1 MRIKF
6 SINHCSETKTSLWLL
21 IYMYYHLYLLMDKTT
36 LQNKKKKITFKSL
49 WTIVKN
55 TVKGFSDDKVTR
67 LSAALSYATIFSFAP
82 FTLVIITIGAFFAQD
97 IEGKLFGELSQLLG
111 TDVAE
116 VLQDVVHKAEVANT
130 STITTIIGIGVILFS
145 ATTIFTSI
153 QESLN
158 TIWGIK
164 PKPKKGWLKLIKN
177 RLLSFS
183 VIIALGFILLVTM
196 SASSIIGLLNE
207 RLMAFLPDQTVLLF
221 KLAGIILNIAFTT
234 LVFLLIFKVLPDAK
248 IKYRDVTVGA
258 VVTTIL
264 FLIGQ
269 YAISIYLSTSNIG
282 SLYGAA
288 ASILLL
294 LVWVYYSAT
303 IVYIGAEFTKA
314 WANELGSKIY
324 PDEYAV
330 STRTIEI
337 LEDGPVKMDNKKKID
352 NSSDKPHF
360 GDENNNN

>member
-1 MRIKF
+1 
-6 SINHCSETKTSLWLL
+6 
-21 IYMYYHLYLLMDKTT
+21 MDKKTI
-36 LQNKKKKITFKSL
+36 QHQKKRITFKSL
-49 WTIVKN
+49 WTILKK
-55 TVKGFSDDKVTR
+55 TVDGIIDDKVTK

-82 FTLVIITIGAFFAQD
+82 FILIIITIGAFFAQD
-97 IEGKLFGELSQLLG
+97 LEGKLFGQLSMLLG
-111 TDVAE
+111 TDVAK
-116 VLQDVVHKAEVANT
+116 VLQDVVHNAQVADK
-130 STITTIIGIGVILFS
+130 STLSTIIGIGVILFS
-145 ATTIFTSI
+145 ATTIFASI

-196 SASSIIGLLNE
+196 STSSIIGLLND
-207 RLMAFLPDQTVLLF
+207 RLMAYYPDVTVLVF
-221 KLAGIILNIAFTT
+221 KIIGIILNVGFTT

-248 IKYRDVTVGA
+248 IKYRDVTIGA
-258 VVTTIL
+258 IVTTIL

-269 YAISIYLSTSNIG
+269 YGISIYLSTSNIG

-303 IVYIGAEFTKA
+303 ILYIGAEFTKA

-330 STRTIEI
+330 ATRTIEI
-337 LEDGPVKMDNKKKID
+337 QEDRPINNGNKQKIYK
-352 NSSDKPHF
+352 SSDKPEHTDK
-360 GDENNNN
+360 G

>member
-1 MRIKF
+1 
-6 SINHCSETKTSLWLL
+6 
-21 IYMYYHLYLLMDKTT
+21 MDREVS
-36 LQNKKKKITFKSL
+36 QHKKKKITLKSL
-49 WTIVKN
+49 WTILKK
-55 TVKGFSDDKVTR
+55 TVQGFSDDKVTR

-82 FTLVIITIGAFFAQD
+82 FTLVIITVGAFFAQD
-97 IEGKLFGELSQLLG
+97 LEGELFGELSQLLG
-111 TDVAE
+111 TDVAK
-116 VLQDVVHKAEVANT
+116 VLQDVVHKAQVANT
-130 STITTIIGIGVILFS
+130 STISTIIGIGVILFS

-183 VIIALGFILLVTM
+183 IIIALGFILLVTM
-196 SASSIIGLLNE
+196 GASSIIGLLNE
-207 RLMAFLPDQTVLLF
+207 KLMTYFPDQMVILF
-221 KLAGIILNIAFTT
+221 KLVGLILNIAFTT

-248 IKYRDVTVGA
+248 IKFRDVTIGA
-258 VVTTIL
+258 IVTTVL

-269 YAISIYLSTSNIG
+269 YGISIYLSTSKIS

-314 WANELGSKIY
+314 WANELGGKIY

-330 STRTIEI
+330 STRIIEI
-337 LEDGPVKMDNKKKID
+337 QEDGPVNNGNKQEID
-352 NSSDKPHF
+352 KSSDKPQLR
-360 GDENNNN
+360 DEENNN

>member
-1 MRIKF
+1 MEK
-6 SINHCSETKTSLWLL
+6 KT
-21 IYMYYHLYLLMDKTT
+21 IHHRR
-36 LQNKKKKITFKSL
+36 KKISLKSL
-49 WTIVKN
+49 WTILKK
-55 TVKGFSDDKVTR
+55 TAQGFSDDKVTR

-82 FTLVIITIGAFFAQD
+82 FILVIITFGAFFTQD
-97 IEGKLFGELSQLLG
+97 VEGEVFGELGMFLG
-111 TDVAE
+111 ADVAQT
-116 VLQDVVHKAEVANT
+116 LQDVVHKAQVANT
-130 STITTIIGIGVILFS
+130 STLSTIIGIGVIIFS

-183 VIIALGFILLVTM
+183 IIIALGFILLVTM
-196 SASSIIGLLNE
+196 STSSIIALLND
-207 RLMAFLPDQTVLLF
+207 RLMAYLPDVTVILF
-221 KLAGIILNIAFTT
+221 KVIGLILNIAVTASI
-234 LVFLLIFKVLPDAK
+234 FLLIFKVLPDAK
-248 IKYRDVTVGA
+248 IKFRDVTIGA
-258 VVTTIL
+258 FVTTAL

-269 YAISIYLSTSNIG
+269 YAISIYLSTSNIA

-337 LEDGPVKMDNKKKID
+337 QEDGPVNNGNKQKID
-352 NSSDKPHF
+352 KSSDKPHL
-360 GDENNNN
+360 GDENNNNNNY

>member
-1 MRIKF
+1 
-6 SINHCSETKTSLWLL
+6 
-21 IYMYYHLYLLMDKTT
+21 MDKSIT
-36 LQNKKKKITFKSL
+36 QRKQKITPKSI
-49 WTIVKN
+49 WTILKK
-55 TVKGFSDDKVTR
+55 TVQGFSDDKVTR

-82 FTLVIITIGAFFAQD
+82 FILVIITIGAFFTQD
-97 IEGKLFGELSQLLG
+97 LEGKLFAELSMFLG
-111 TDVAE
+111 ADVAKT
-116 VLQDVVHKAEVANT
+116 LQDVVHNAQVANT
-130 STITTIIGIGVILFS
+130 STLSTIIGIGVILFS

-183 VIIALGFILLVTM
+183 IIIALGFILLVTM
-196 SASSIIGLLNE
+196 STSSIIGLLNQ
-207 RLMAFLPDQTVLLF
+207 RLMAYLPDVTVIIF
-221 KLAGIILNIAFTT
+221 KLIGIILNIAVTASI
-234 LVFLLIFKVLPDAK
+234 FLLIFKVLPDAK
-248 IKYRDVTVGA
+248 IKFRDVTIGA
-258 VVTTIL
+258 FVTTAL
-264 FLIGQ
+264 FLVGQ
-269 YAISIYLSTSNIG
+269 YAISIYLSTSKIS

-288 ASILLL
+288 ASVLLL

-314 WANELGSKIY
+314 WANELGGKIY

-337 LEDGPVKMDNKKKID
+337 EEDGPVKNRNKQKID
-352 NSSDKPHF
+352 NLTDKPSQ
-360 GDENNNN
+360 

>member
-1 MRIKF
+1 MNAAKRL
-6 SINHCSETKTSLWLL
+6 TK
-21 IYMYYHLYLLMDKTT
+21 
-36 LQNKKKKITFKSL
+36 NKITFKSL
-49 WTIVKN
+49 WTILKN
-55 TVKGFSDDKVTR
+55 TVQGFSDDKITR
-67 LSAALSYATIFSFAP
+67 LSAALSYVTIFSFAP
-82 FTLVIITIGAFFAQD
+82 FILVIINIGAFFAQD
-97 IEGKLFGELSQLLG
+97 VEGKLFGQLSSLLG
-111 TDVAE
+111 NDVAKG
-116 VLQDVVHKAEVANT
+116 LQEVVHNAEVADK
-130 STITTIIGIGVILFS
+130 SLLTTIIGIGVILFS
-145 ATTIFTSI
+145 ATTVFASI

-196 SASSIIGLLNE
+196 SLSSIIGLLNE
-207 RLMAFLPDQTVLLF
+207 RLMAYYPDVTVVLF
-221 KLAGIILNIAFTT
+221 KIVGIILNVGFTS
-234 LVFLLIFKVLPDAK
+234 LVFLLIFKMLPDAK
-248 IKYRDVTVGA
+248 IKFRDVAIGA
-258 VVTTIL
+258 FITTLL

-269 YAISIYLSTSNIG
+269 YAISIYLSSSNIA

-314 WANELGSKIY
+314 WADELGGKIY

-330 STRTIEI
+330 STRTIEVH
-337 LEDGPVKMDNKKKID
+337 EDKPLSAKKKQIID
-352 NSSDKPHF
+352 NSSDNINK
-360 GDENNNN
+360 EIK

>member
-1 MRIKF
+1 MNAAKGL
-6 SINHCSETKTSLWLL
+6 TK
-21 IYMYYHLYLLMDKTT
+21 
-36 LQNKKKKITFKSL
+36 NKITFKSL
-49 WTIVKN
+49 WTILKN
-55 TVKGFSDDKVTR
+55 TVQGFSDDKITR
-67 LSAALSYATIFSFAP
+67 LSAALSYVTIFSFAP
-82 FTLVIITIGAFFAQD
+82 FILVIINIGAFFAQD
-97 IEGKLFGELSQLLG
+97 VEGKLFGQLSSLLG
-111 TDVAE
+111 NDVAKG
-116 VLQDVVHKAEVANT
+116 LQEVVHNAEVADK
-130 STITTIIGIGVILFS
+130 SLLTTIIGIGVILFS
-145 ATTIFTSI
+145 ATTVFASI

-196 SASSIIGLLNE
+196 SLSSIIGLLNE
-207 RLMAFLPDQTVLLF
+207 RLMAYYPDVTVILF
-221 KLAGIILNIAFTT
+221 QVIGIALNIVFTS
-234 LVFLLIFKVLPDAK
+234 LVFLLIFKMLPDAK
-248 IKYRDVTVGA
+248 IKFRDVAIGA
-258 VVTTIL
+258 FITTLL

-269 YAISIYLSTSNIG
+269 YAISIYLSRSNIA

-314 WANELGSKIY
+314 WADELGGKIY

-330 STRTIEI
+330 STRIIEVH
-337 LEDGPVKMDNKKKID
+337 EDKPLSAKKKQIID
-352 NSSDKPHF
+352 NSSDNINK
-360 GDENNNN
+360 EIK

>member
-1 MRIKF
+1 MEK
-6 SINHCSETKTSLWLL
+6 KTNQ
-21 IYMYYHLYLLMDKTT
+21 HKRKKVT
-36 LQNKKKKITFKSL
+36 LKSL
-49 WTIVKN
+49 WTILKK
-55 TVKGFSDDKVTR
+55 TVDGIIDDKVTR

-82 FTLVIITIGAFFAQD
+82 FILVIITIGAFFTQD
-97 IEGKLFGELSQLLG
+97 LEGKLFGQLSMFLG
-111 TDVAE
+111 VDVAQT
-116 VLQDVVHKAEVANT
+116 LQDVVHNAQVANT
-130 STITTIIGIGVILFS
+130 STLSTIIGIGVILFS

-183 VIIALGFILLVTM
+183 VIISLGFILLVTM
-196 SASSIIGLLNE
+196 STSSIIGLMNE
-207 RLMAFLPDQTVLLF
+207 SLMAYLPDVTVILF
-221 KLAGIILNIAFTT
+221 KVVGIILNIAVTASI
-234 LVFLLIFKVLPDAK
+234 FLLIFKVLPDAK
-248 IKYRDVTVGA
+248 IKFRDVTIGA
-258 VVTTIL
+258 FVTTAL

-269 YAISIYLSTSNIG
+269 YGISIYLSTSKIA

-288 ASILLL
+288 ASVLLL

-337 LEDGPVKMDNKKKID
+337 HEDGPINNGNKQKID
-352 NSSDKPHF
+352 KSSDKPHL
-360 GDENNNN
+360 GDENNNNNNY

>member
-1 MRIKF
+1 
-6 SINHCSETKTSLWLL
+6 
-21 IYMYYHLYLLMDKTT
+21 MDKKTI
-36 LQNKKKKITFKSL
+36 QYKKKKFTFKSL
-49 WTIVKN
+49 WTILKK
-55 TVKGFSDDKVTR
+55 TVDGILDDKVTK

-82 FTLVIITIGAFFAQD
+82 FILIIISIGAFFAQD
-97 IEGKLFGELSQLLG
+97 LEGKLFGQLSMLLG
-111 TDVAE
+111 TDVAK
-116 VLQDVVHKAEVANT
+116 VLQDVVHNAQVAEK
-130 STITTIIGIGVILFS
+130 STISTIIGIGVILFS
-145 ATTIFTSI
+145 ATTIFASI

-196 SASSIIGLLNE
+196 STSSIIGLLND
-207 RLMAFLPDQTVLLF
+207 RLMAFYPDVTVLVF
-221 KLAGIILNIAFTT
+221 KMIGIILNVGFTT

-248 IKYRDVTVGA
+248 IKYRDVTIGA

-269 YAISIYLSTSNIG
+269 YGISIYLSTSKIG

-303 IVYIGAEFTKA
+303 ILYIGAEFTKA

-330 STRTIEI
+330 ATRTIEI
-337 LEDGPVKMDNKKKID
+337 QEDRPINNGNKQKID
-352 NSSDKPHF
+352 KSSDKPEHTDK
-360 GDENNNN
+360 G

>member
-1 MRIKF
+1 MNTAKRVNKNI
-6 SINHCSETKTSLWLL
+6 I
-21 IYMYYHLYLLMDKTT
+21 T
-36 LQNKKKKITFKSL
+36 LKSL
-49 WTIVKN
+49 WTILKK
-55 TVKGFSDDKVTR
+55 TVEGFSEDRVTR
-67 LSAALSYATIFSFAP
+67 LSAALSYVTIFSFAP
-82 FTLVIITIGAFFAQD
+82 FILVIINIGAFFAQD
-97 IEGKLFGELSQLLG
+97 VEGTLFGQLSSLLG
-111 TDVAE
+111 SDVAKG
-116 VLQDVVHKAEVANT
+116 LQDVVHNAEVADT
-130 STITTIIGIGVILFS
+130 SPITTIIGIGVILFS
-145 ATTIFTSI
+145 ATTVFASI

-196 SASSIIGLLNE
+196 SLSSIIGLLNE
-207 RLMAFLPDQTVLLF
+207 RLMAYYPDVTVVLF
-221 KLAGIILNIAFTT
+221 KIVGIILNVGFTS
-234 LVFLLIFKVLPDAK
+234 LVFLLIFKMLPDAK
-248 IKYRDVTVGA
+248 IKFRDVAIGA
-258 VVTTIL
+258 FVTTLL

-269 YAISIYLSTSNIG
+269 YAISIYLSRSNIA

-314 WANELGSKIY
+314 WADELGGKIY

-337 LEDGPVKMDNKKKID
+337 HEDKPVSTKKKEIID
-352 NSSDKPHF
+352 NSSDNRNK
-360 GDENNNN
+360 ETK

>member
-1 MRIKF
+1 MNTAKRVNKNRI
-6 SINHCSETKTSLWLL
+6 
-21 IYMYYHLYLLMDKTT
+21 T
-36 LQNKKKKITFKSL
+36 LKSL
-49 WTIVKN
+49 WTILKK
-55 TVKGFSDDKVTR
+55 TVEGFSEDRVTR
-67 LSAALSYATIFSFAP
+67 LSAALSYVTIFSFAP
-82 FTLVIITIGAFFAQD
+82 FILVIINIGAFFAQD
-97 IEGKLFGELSQLLG
+97 VEGTLFGQLSSLLG
-111 TDVAE
+111 SDVAKG
-116 VLQDVVHKAEVANT
+116 LQDVVHNAEVADT
-130 STITTIIGIGVILFS
+130 SPITTIIGIGVILFS
-145 ATTIFTSI
+145 ATTVFASI

-196 SASSIIGLLNE
+196 SLSSIIGLLNE
-207 RLMAFLPDQTVLLF
+207 RLMAYYPDVTVVLF
-221 KLAGIILNIAFTT
+221 KIVGIILNVGFTS
-234 LVFLLIFKVLPDAK
+234 LVFLLIFKMLPDAK
-248 IKYRDVTVGA
+248 IKFRDVAIGA
-258 VVTTIL
+258 FVTTLL

-269 YAISIYLSTSNIG
+269 YAISIYLSRSNIA

-314 WANELGSKIY
+314 WADELGGKIY

-337 LEDGPVKMDNKKKID
+337 HEDKPVSTKKKEIID
-352 NSSDKPHF
+352 NSSDNRNK
-360 GDENNNN
+360 ETK

>member
-1 MRIKF
+1 
-6 SINHCSETKTSLWLL
+6 
-21 IYMYYHLYLLMDKTT
+21 MDKRKTQQT
-36 LQNKKKKITFKSL
+36 KKVNLKSIWIILKK
-49 WTIVKN
+49 

-82 FTLVIITIGAFFAQD
+82 FTLVIITVGAFFAQD
-97 IEGKLFGELSQLLG
+97 LEGKLFGELGALLG
-111 TDVAE
+111 PDVVK
-116 VLQDVVHKAEVANT
+116 VLQDVVHNAQIADT
-130 STITTIIGIGVILFS
+130 STLSTLIGIGVILFS

-183 VIIALGFILLVTM
+183 VIISLGFILLVTM
-196 SASSIIGLLNE
+196 STSSIIGLLSD
-207 RLMAFLPDQTVLLF
+207 RLIAYYPDVTVLVF
-221 KLAGIILNIAFTT
+221 KIIGIVLNIAFTT
-234 LVFLLIFKVLPDAK
+234 LIFLLIFKVLPDAK
-248 IKYRDVTVGA
+248 IKYRDVIIGA
-258 VVTTIL
+258 IVTTIL

-269 YAISIYLSTSNIG
+269 YAISIYLSTSKIG
-282 SLYGAA
+282 TLYGAA

-314 WANELGSKIY
+314 WANELGGKIY

-330 STRTIEI
+330 STRIIEI
-337 LEDGPVKMDNKKKID
+337 HEDGPVNSENKKEID
-352 NSSDKPHF
+352 RSSNK
-360 GDENNNN
+360 

>member
-1 MRIKF
+1 MEKRITHHRRRKV
-6 SINHCSETKTSLWLL
+6 
-21 IYMYYHLYLLMDKTT
+21 T
-36 LQNKKKKITFKSL
+36 LKSL
-49 WTIVKN
+49 WTILKK
-55 TVKGFSDDKVTR
+55 TVQGFSNDKVTR

-82 FTLVIITIGAFFAQD
+82 FIIVIITIGAFFTQD
-97 IEGKLFGELSQLLG
+97 LEGELFGELSMFLG
-111 TDVAE
+111 ADVAQT
-116 VLQDVVHKAEVANT
+116 LQDVVHNAQIANT
-130 STITTIIGIGVILFS
+130 SSLSKIIGVGVILFS

-196 SASSIIGLLNE
+196 STSSIIGLMNE
-207 RLMAFLPDQTVLLF
+207 RLMAYLPDVTVILF
-221 KLAGIILNIAFTT
+221 KVIGIILNIAVTASI
-234 LVFLLIFKVLPDAK
+234 FLLIFKVLPDAK
-248 IKYRDVTVGA
+248 IKFRDVTIGA
-258 VVTTIL
+258 AVTTVL
-264 FLIGQ
+264 FLVGQ
-269 YAISIYLSTSNIG
+269 YAISIYLSTSKIA

-288 ASILLL
+288 ASVLLL

-337 LEDGPVKMDNKKKID
+337 QEDGPINNGNKQEID
-352 NSSDKPHF
+352 NSTDNPHL
-360 GDENNNN
+360 GDENNNNSNNY

>member
-1 MRIKF
+1 MNAAKGL
-6 SINHCSETKTSLWLL
+6 TK
-21 IYMYYHLYLLMDKTT
+21 
-36 LQNKKKKITFKSL
+36 NKITFKSL
-49 WTIVKN
+49 WTILKN
-55 TVKGFSDDKVTR
+55 TVQGFSDDKITR
-67 LSAALSYATIFSFAP
+67 LSAALSYVTIFSFAP
-82 FTLVIITIGAFFAQD
+82 FILVIINIGAFFAQD
-97 IEGKLFGELSQLLG
+97 VEGKLFGQLSSLLG
-111 TDVAE
+111 NDVAKG
-116 VLQDVVHKAEVANT
+116 LQEVVHNAEVADK
-130 STITTIIGIGVILFS
+130 SLLTTIIGIGVILFS
-145 ATTIFTSI
+145 ATTVFASI

-196 SASSIIGLLNE
+196 SLSSIIGLLNE
-207 RLMAFLPDQTVLLF
+207 RLMAYYPDVTVILF
-221 KLAGIILNIAFTT
+221 QVIGIALNIVFTS
-234 LVFLLIFKVLPDAK
+234 LVFLLIFKMLPDAK
-248 IKYRDVTVGA
+248 IKFRDVAIGA
-258 VVTTIL
+258 FITTLL

-269 YAISIYLSTSNIG
+269 YAISIYLSRSNIA

-314 WANELGSKIY
+314 WADELGGKIY

-330 STRTIEI
+330 STRIIEVH
-337 LEDGPVKMDNKKKID
+337 EDKPLSAKKKQIID
-352 NSSDKPHF
+352 NSSDNINK
-360 GDENNNN
+360 EVK

>member
-1 MRIKF
+1 MNAAKRL
-6 SINHCSETKTSLWLL
+6 TK
-21 IYMYYHLYLLMDKTT
+21 
-36 LQNKKKKITFKSL
+36 NKITFKSL
-49 WTIVKN
+49 WTILKN
-55 TVKGFSDDKVTR
+55 TVQGFSDDKITR
-67 LSAALSYATIFSFAP
+67 LSAALSYVTIFSFAP
-82 FTLVIITIGAFFAQD
+82 FILVIINIGAFFAQD
-97 IEGKLFGELSQLLG
+97 VEGKLFGQLSSLLG
-111 TDVAE
+111 NDVAKG
-116 VLQDVVHKAEVANT
+116 LQEVVHNAEVADK
-130 STITTIIGIGVILFS
+130 SLLTTIIGIGVILFS
-145 ATTIFTSI
+145 ATTVFASI

-196 SASSIIGLLNE
+196 SLSSIIGLLNE
-207 RLMAFLPDQTVLLF
+207 RLMAYYPDVTVILF
-221 KLAGIILNIAFTT
+221 QVIGIALNIVFTS
-234 LVFLLIFKVLPDAK
+234 LVFLLIFKMLPDAK
-248 IKYRDVTVGA
+248 IKFRDVAIGA
-258 VVTTIL
+258 FITTLL

-269 YAISIYLSTSNIG
+269 YAISIYLSSSNIA

-314 WANELGSKIY
+314 WADELGGKIY

-330 STRTIEI
+330 STRIIEVH
-337 LEDGPVKMDNKKKID
+337 EDKPVSAKKKQIID
-352 NSSDKPHF
+352 NSSDNINK
-360 GDENNNN
+360 EIK

>member
-1 MRIKF
+1 MNAAKR
-6 SINHCSETKTSLWLL
+6 L
-21 IYMYYHLYLLMDKTT
+21 
-36 LQNKKKKITFKSL
+36 NKKKVTFKSL
-49 WTIVKN
+49 WTILKN
-55 TVKGFSDDKVTR
+55 TVQGFSDDKVTR
-67 LSAALSYATIFSFAP
+67 LSAALSYVTIFSFAP
-82 FTLVIITIGAFFAQD
+82 FILVIINIGAFFAQD
-97 IEGKLFGELSQLLG
+97 VEGTLFGQLSSLLG
-111 TDVAE
+111 TDVAKG
-116 VLQDVVHKAEVANT
+116 LQEIVHNAEVADT
-130 STITTIIGIGVILFS
+130 SLLTTIIGIGVILFS
-145 ATTIFTSI
+145 ATTVFASI

-164 PKPKKGWLKLIKN
+164 PKPKKSWLKLIKN

-196 SASSIIGLLNE
+196 SLSSIIGLLNE
-207 RLMAFLPDQTVLLF
+207 RLMAYYPDVTVVLF
-221 KLAGIILNIAFTT
+221 QIVGVILNIAFTS
-234 LVFLLIFKVLPDAK
+234 LVFLLIFKMLPDAK
-248 IKYRDVTVGA
+248 IKFRDVTIGA
-258 VVTTIL
+258 FVTTLL

-269 YAISIYLSTSNIG
+269 YAISIYLSRSNIA

-314 WANELGSKIY
+314 WADELGGKIY

-337 LEDGPVKMDNKKKID
+337 QE
-352 NSSDKPHF
+352 DKPVASKK
-360 GDENNNN
+360 NR

>member
-1 MRIKF
+1 MNAAKRL
-6 SINHCSETKTSLWLL
+6 TK
-21 IYMYYHLYLLMDKTT
+21 
-36 LQNKKKKITFKSL
+36 NKITFKSL
-49 WTIVKN
+49 WTILKN
-55 TVKGFSDDKVTR
+55 TVQGFSDDKITR
-67 LSAALSYATIFSFAP
+67 LSAALSYVTIFSFAP
-82 FTLVIITIGAFFAQD
+82 FILVIINIGAFFAQD
-97 IEGKLFGELSQLLG
+97 VEGKLFGQLSSLLG
-111 TDVAE
+111 NDVAKG
-116 VLQDVVHKAEVANT
+116 LQEVVHNAEVADK
-130 STITTIIGIGVILFS
+130 SLLTTIIGIGVILFS
-145 ATTIFTSI
+145 ATTVFASI

-196 SASSIIGLLNE
+196 SLSSIIGLLNE
-207 RLMAFLPDQTVLLF
+207 RLMAYYPDVTVILF
-221 KLAGIILNIAFTT
+221 QVIGIALNIVFTS
-234 LVFLLIFKVLPDAK
+234 LVFLLIFKMLPDAK
-248 IKYRDVTVGA
+248 IKFRDVAIGA
-258 VVTTIL
+258 FITTLL

-269 YAISIYLSTSNIG
+269 YAISIYLSRSNIA

-314 WANELGSKIY
+314 WADELGGKIY

-330 STRTIEI
+330 STRIIEVH
-337 LEDGPVKMDNKKKID
+337 EDKPLSAKKKQIID
-352 NSSDKPHF
+352 NSSDNINK
-360 GDENNNN
+360 EIK

>member
-1 MRIKF
+1 MNAAKRL
-6 SINHCSETKTSLWLL
+6 TK
-21 IYMYYHLYLLMDKTT
+21 
-36 LQNKKKKITFKSL
+36 NKITFKSL
-49 WTIVKN
+49 WTILKN
-55 TVKGFSDDKVTR
+55 TVQGFSDDKITR
-67 LSAALSYATIFSFAP
+67 LSAALSYVTIFSFAP
-82 FTLVIITIGAFFAQD
+82 FILVIINIGAFFAQD
-97 IEGKLFGELSQLLG
+97 VEGKLFGQLSSLLG
-111 TDVAE
+111 NDVAKG
-116 VLQDVVHKAEVANT
+116 LQEVVHNAEVADK
-130 STITTIIGIGVILFS
+130 SLLTTIIGIGVILFS
-145 ATTIFTSI
+145 ATTVFASI

-196 SASSIIGLLNE
+196 SLSSIIGLLNE
-207 RLMAFLPDQTVLLF
+207 RLMAYYPDVTVILF
-221 KLAGIILNIAFTT
+221 QVIGIALNIVFTS
-234 LVFLLIFKVLPDAK
+234 LVFLLIFKMLPDAK
-248 IKYRDVTVGA
+248 IKFRDVAIGA
-258 VVTTIL
+258 FITTLL

-269 YAISIYLSTSNIG
+269 YAISIYLSRSNIA

-314 WANELGSKIY
+314 WADELGGKIY

-330 STRTIEI
+330 STRIIEVH
-337 LEDGPVKMDNKKKID
+337 EDKPISAKKKQIID
-352 NSSDKPHF
+352 NSSDNINK
-360 GDENNNN
+360 EIK

>member
-1 MRIKF
+1 
-6 SINHCSETKTSLWLL
+6 
-21 IYMYYHLYLLMDKTT
+21 MDKSIT
-36 LQNKKKKITFKSL
+36 QRKQKITPKSI
-49 WTIVKN
+49 WTILKK
-55 TVKGFSDDKVTR
+55 TVQGFSDDKVTR

-82 FTLVIITIGAFFAQD
+82 FILVIITIGAFFTQD
-97 IEGKLFGELSQLLG
+97 LEGKLFGELSMFLG
-111 TDVAE
+111 ADVAQT
-116 VLQDVVHKAEVANT
+116 LQDVVHNAQIANT
-130 STITTIIGIGVILFS
+130 STLSTIIGIGVILFS

-183 VIIALGFILLVTM
+183 IIIALGFILLVTM
-196 SASSIIGLLNE
+196 STSSIIGLLNQ
-207 RLMAFLPDQTVLLF
+207 RLMAYLPDVTVIIF
-221 KLAGIILNIAFTT
+221 KLIGIILNIAVTASI
-234 LVFLLIFKVLPDAK
+234 FLLIFKVLPDAK
-248 IKYRDVTVGA
+248 IKFRDVTIGA
-258 VVTTIL
+258 FVTTAL
-264 FLIGQ
+264 FLVGQ
-269 YAISIYLSTSNIG
+269 YAISIYLSTSKIS

-288 ASILLL
+288 ASVLLL

-314 WANELGSKIY
+314 WANELGGKIY

-337 LEDGPVKMDNKKKID
+337 EEDGPVKNRNKQKID
-352 NSSDKPHF
+352 NLTDKPSQ
-360 GDENNNN
+360 

>member
-1 MRIKF
+1 MQ
-6 SINHCSETKTSLWLL
+6 EKTIQHRRKKVSL
-21 IYMYYHLYLLMDKTT
+21 
-36 LQNKKKKITFKSL
+36 KSL
-49 WTIVKN
+49 WTILKK
-55 TVKGFSDDKVTR
+55 TAQGFSDDKVTR

-82 FTLVIITIGAFFAQD
+82 FILVIITIGAFFTQD
-97 IEGKLFGELSQLLG
+97 VEREVFGELGIFLG
-111 TDVAE
+111 ADVAQT
-116 VLQDVVHKAEVANT
+116 LQDVVHNAQVANT
-130 STITTIIGIGVILFS
+130 STLSTIIGIGVILFS

-158 TIWGIK
+158 TIWGIR

-196 SASSIIGLLNE
+196 STSSIIGLLND
-207 RLMAFLPDQTVLLF
+207 RLMAYLPDVTVILF
-221 KLAGIILNIAFTT
+221 KVTGIILNIAVT
-234 LVFLLIFKVLPDAK
+234 VSIFLLIFKVLPDAK
-248 IKYRDVTVGA
+248 IKFRDVTIGA
-258 VVTTIL
+258 FVTTAL

-269 YAISIYLSTSNIG
+269 YAISIYLSTSKIA

-288 ASILLL
+288 ASVLLL

-337 LEDGPVKMDNKKKID
+337 HEDGPVNNGNKQEID
-352 NSSDKPHF
+352 KSTDKPHL
-360 GDENNNN
+360 GDENNNNNSNNY

>member
-1 MRIKF
+1 MNAAKGL
-6 SINHCSETKTSLWLL
+6 N
-21 IYMYYHLYLLMDKTT
+21 
-36 LQNKKKKITFKSL
+36 KKKITLKSL
-49 WTIVKN
+49 WTILKN
-55 TVKGFSDDKVTR
+55 TVQGFSDDKVTR
-67 LSAALSYATIFSFAP
+67 LSAALSYVTIFSFAP
-82 FTLVIITIGAFFAQD
+82 FILVIINIGAFFAQD
-97 IEGKLFGELSQLLG
+97 VEGKLFGQLSSLLG
-111 TDVAE
+111 NDVAKG
-116 VLQDVVHKAEVANT
+116 LQEVVHNAEVADK
-130 STITTIIGIGVILFS
+130 SLLTTIIGIGVILFS
-145 ATTIFTSI
+145 ATTVFASI

-196 SASSIIGLLNE
+196 SLSSIIGLLNE
-207 RLMAFLPDQTVLLF
+207 RLMAYYPDVTVILF
-221 KLAGIILNIAFTT
+221 QVIGIALNIVFTS
-234 LVFLLIFKVLPDAK
+234 LVFLLIFKMLPDAK
-248 IKYRDVTVGA
+248 IKFRDVAIGA
-258 VVTTIL
+258 FITTLL

-269 YAISIYLSTSNIG
+269 YAISIYLSRSNIA

-314 WANELGSKIY
+314 WADELGGKIY

-330 STRTIEI
+330 STRIIEVH
-337 LEDGPVKMDNKKKID
+337 EDKPVSAKKKQIID
-352 NSSDKPHF
+352 NSSDNINK
-360 GDENNNN
+360 EIK